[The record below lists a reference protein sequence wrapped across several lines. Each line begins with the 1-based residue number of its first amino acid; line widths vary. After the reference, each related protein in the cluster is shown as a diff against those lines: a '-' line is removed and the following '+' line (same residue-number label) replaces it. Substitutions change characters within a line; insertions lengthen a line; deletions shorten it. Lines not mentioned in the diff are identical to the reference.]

1 MARRYGKSGHGARQ
15 MGFERELK
23 YAAIAGVMLLLLW
36 LWFANIGS
44 MTKLGLPAVI
54 MLVFGFRVAFNELE
68 KKGKH
73 FKKRANDAYRG
84 ARAEEK
90 VAERLTSLPEG
101 YVSFHDLAFPGF
113 NIDHIAVGPGGVFV
127 IETKSH
133 GGKVTNN
140 GASLLLNGQPPEK
153 DFINQTWSQTYHIR
167 DLLKERLGKEIP
179 AKPVLCFSNAFVQVR
194 GAVKGVTVVNGGYL
208 NTFIARQKP
217 VLSNEQINQVSAA
230 LRSAV
235 SVAEPEKRKCPHC
248 QTELVLRQY
257 QSGQKCGQQFYACL
271 PCKKGFPIS

>member
-1 MARRYGKSGHGARQ
+1 MAREYGKAGHGARQ
-15 MGFERELK
+15 MGSKRELK
-23 YAAIAGVMLLLLW
+23 YTAIAGLMLLLLW

-44 MTKLGLPAVI
+44 MTKLGLPVVI
-54 MLVFGFRVAFNELE
+54 LMVFGFRMAVNELE

-90 VAERLTSLPEG
+90 VAERLASLPES
-101 YVSFHDLAFPGF
+101 YVSFHDLSFPGF
-113 NIDHIAVGPGGVFV
+113 NVDHIAVGPGGVFV

-140 GASLLLNGQPPEK
+140 GNALLLNGHAPEK

-167 DLLKERLGKEIP
+167 NLIKEHLGTEIP

-194 GAVKGVTVVNGGYL
+194 GSVKGVDVVNGGYL
-208 NTFIARQKP
+208 NTFIAKQKT
-217 VLSNEQINQVSAA
+217 VLNNEMIKKVSAA
-230 LRSAV
+230 LRSAT
-235 SVAEPEKRKCPHC
+235 SIAEPEKRKCPHC

-257 QSGQKCGQQFYACL
+257 QSGQKIGQQFYACL